1 MFFTALR
8 PLSEMM
14 GKYNGL
20 MVWRCA
26 GATATCPAQPP
37 ATWAWGGGGGGE
49 GKGEGEGE
57 GEGSEALSRGWNVTF
72 SFLCLT
78 YKEMIV
84 RNGVSQF

>member
-1 MFFTALR
+1 MAVCGGHGDGPGAAT
-8 PLSEMM
+8 SHV
-14 GKYNGL
+14 GL
-20 MVWRCA
+20 
-26 GATATCPAQPP
+26 
-37 ATWAWGGGGGGE
+37 GGGGGGE